1 MRDLFIALKSLYDAT
16 TSASFVASPE
26 WTAAEILTAAQ
37 ALRTYCVGGIHMPKA
52 PHGTPTPHLT
62 MSATADLTE
71 GSMGYIPREGTVVT
85 FSLWTARYGLDAA
98 LLQMNLQNLL
108 AFSLRRQIDREY
120 PVKSARPQ
128 QFRRHAGDAVHRHHN
143 EGAVVIGLGHVAVS
157 KPGQETTR

>member
-85 FSLWTARYGLDAA
+85 FSLWTARYGLDNA
-98 LLQMNLQNLL
+98 LLQMKNLCRVFDNQRPKFAGTANTRGIIL
-108 AFSLRRQIDREY
+108 AVRM
-120 PVKSARPQ
+120 KSGMVTELPEPEGG
-128 QFRRHAGDAVHRHHN
+128 FGVH
-143 EGAVVIGLGHVAVS
+143 VDY
-157 KPGQETTR
+157 KYKYK